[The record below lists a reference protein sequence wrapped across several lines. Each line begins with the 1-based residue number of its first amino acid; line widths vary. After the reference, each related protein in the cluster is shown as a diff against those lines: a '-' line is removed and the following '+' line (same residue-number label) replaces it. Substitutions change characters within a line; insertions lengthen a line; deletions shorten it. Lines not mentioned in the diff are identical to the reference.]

1 VLEGTVPESSTN
13 SLGSPLPVFR
23 VKNVDASIGY
33 YLDHLL
39 ASNCEGVWATVVAR
53 DKVGAIALTGTITRR
68 SNHRRN
74 FVYVRRI

>member
-1 VLEGTVPESSTN
+1 
-13 SLGSPLPVFR
+13 
-23 VKNVDASIGY
+23 VDASIGY